1 MGMSGFEAFTAG
13 WFMADSLKRDNQ
25 PQPPKKRPQKQRK
38 NKTFRIGST
47 FGSVKEGAL
56 SAIVDQLID
65 EDTIEFTSDIIDSVA
80 LKTMVT
86 IKGNGHRY
94 IAKSGTIGLRIHNLC
109 NIIDVH
115 FVVPR
120 KSNGLKI
127 FEPELSMYLG
137 DCTFEHEEVADAY
150 PSITMQ
156 HPLERIVLDEVT
168 VDYGVIKAQKCEGNT
183 FQLGTLGYPRS
194 SFFAQ
199 TGEKFA
205 ACQVDMAKLVLI
217 DAGAWVTGK
226 IQEVQAA
233 RGSLDS
239 YDHDLQVAQ
248 FTPALGAFATAQQLE
263 KVETAL
269 TVAGSMHIDQIV
281 APATLSDAEV
291 AVLKKNI
298 QLFRVKARPS
308 SQITFSGKWP
318 YASAWAN
325 QVLSGNVDFV
335 NYNDQ
340 NLWTFHKEESKITF
354 TSSDFRYRNK
364 FTPKPKPKTA
374 QDQLNEMIGLTD
386 VKKKVNTYISTNLV
400 NQKRKELG
408 QPVSANSLH
417 LIFSGSA
424 GTGKTQ
430 VARLLAKIL
439 YSNGIITNPEIKEVM
454 GKDLIGEYTGQTSPK
469 THKLIMEAKGGILF
483 IDEAYELDPTSGG
496 SDGYK
501 REALTTLVKDMD
513 DLRADLIVVMA
524 GYTEEMAHLLKA
536 NDGLPS
542 RFVNIVEFPD
552 YSADELVAIA
562 KLQIG
567 QLKQTLTPDA
577 EEKLTAYIHESKQAG
592 RVDGN
597 GRWVRNLLQF
607 ISQARDVRIVADGSL
622 QSDATAINKIAAQ
635 DVVEGIANF

>member
-13 WFMADSLKRDNQ
+13 WFMADSLKKDNQ
-25 PQPPKKRPQKQRK
+25 PQPPKKRKK
-38 NKTFRIGST
+38 KTFRIGST
-47 FGSVKEGAL
+47 FGGAKEGAL

-80 LKTMVT
+80 IKPMVT
-86 IKGNGHRY
+86 INGNGHRY
-94 IAKSGTIGLRIHNLC
+94 IAKPGTIGLQIHNLC
-109 NIIDVH
+109 NISYVH
-115 FVVPR
+115 FVMPK
-120 KSNGLKI
+120 KSNGIKVFGPDLT
-127 FEPELSMYLG
+127 LYLG
-137 DCTFEHEEVADAY
+137 DCTFEHEENTNLADIY

-156 HPLERIVLDEVT
+156 QSLNKIILDDVT
-168 VDYGVIKAQKCEGNT
+168 VDYGVIKARECEAAT
-183 FQLGTLGYPRS
+183 FQIGTLGYHRS
-194 SFFAQ
+194 SFFAEINE
-199 TGEKFA
+199 GFA
-205 ACQVDMAKLVLI
+205 ACQVDMDKLILI
-217 DAGAWVTGK
+217 ETDAWMAGEIK
-226 IQEVQAA
+226 EVQAA

-248 FTPALGAFATAQQLE
+248 FTPALGAFATAQHLKE
-263 KVETAL
+263 VETAL
-269 TVAGSMHIDQIV
+269 TVDSGMRIDQIA
-281 APATLSDAEV
+281 APSTLSDAEA

-298 QLFRVKARPS
+298 QLFRIKARPS
-308 SQITFSGKWP
+308 SHITFSGKWP
-318 YASAWAN
+318 YDSAWAN

-354 TSSDFRYRNK
+354 TSSKFRYRNK

-439 YSNGIITNPEIKEVM
+439 YSNGIITKPEIKEVM

-607 ISQARDVRIVADGSL
+607 IGQARDVRIVADGSL